1 VTDTPPG
8 PPPAPPFP
16 PASPAP
22 PTSPAKNR
30 GTRLGLIVG
39 LSALG
44 VLVLGVGAF
53 LGIRA
58 LVGMNAP
65 ATVAAPVESATP
77 AATPLGTTEYARLDG
92 FISEPVSSSRVVL
105 ELPAAEGF
113 GGGRTVIST
122 AQDSPWEW
130 KEMPSIDNA
139 SLYAGQMSTPFG
151 FLGSCMSFVGMVR
164 DEGDPENRWAF
175 DEKTY
180 GVSTLLLFRDQL
192 GVQDPARFHE
202 ESLLGL
208 PYHEEGLGQIPFFNY
223 TIPAAENG
231 TQSDMKVVQGPDYNT
246 GNMLFLS
253 VACLQPGD
261 TEKMWDT
268 MTTPGNEYSVYVDV
282 LPASAG

>member
-1 VTDTPPG
+1 MTDTPPG
-8 PPPAPPFP
+8 PPPAPPLP
-16 PASPAP
+16 PAFPE
-22 PTSPAKNR
+22 KKR
-30 GTRLGLIVG
+30 GGRLGLVVG
-39 LSALG
+39 LSAVG
-44 VLVLGVGAF
+44 VVVLGVGAF
-53 LGIRA
+53 FGIRA

-77 AATPLGTTEYARLDG
+77 APTPLGTTEYARLDG
-92 FISEPVSSSRVVL
+92 FISDPVSSSRVVL

-113 GGGRTVIST
+113 DGGRTVIST

-151 FLGSCMSFVGMVR
+151 FL
-164 DEGDPENRWAF
+164 
-175 DEKTY
+175 
-180 GVSTLLLFRDQL
+180 
-192 GVQDPARFHE
+192 
-202 ESLLGL
+202 
-208 PYHEEGLGQIPFFNY
+208 NY

-253 VACLQPGD
+253 VACLLPGD

>member
-1 VTDTPPG
+1 MTDTPPG
-8 PPPAPPFP
+8 LPPAPPILP
-16 PASPAP
+16 PPSASPEN
-22 PTSPAKNR
+22 KR
-30 GTRLGLIVG
+30 GGRLGLIVG
-39 LSALG
+39 LSAVG
-44 VLVLGVGAF
+44 VVVIGVGAF
-53 LGIRA
+53 FGIRA

-77 AATPLGTTEYARLDG
+77 TATPLGTTEYVRLDG
-92 FISEPVSSSRVVL
+92 FISDPVSSSRVVL

-113 GGGRTVIST
+113 DGGRTVIST

-139 SLYAGQMSTPFG
+139 SLYAGQMSASFG

-175 DEKTY
+175 NEKAY

-223 TIPAAENG
+223 TIPAAENS

-246 GNMLFLS
+246 GNMMFLS
-253 VACLQPGD
+253 VACLLPGD

-282 LPASAG
+282 LPASTG